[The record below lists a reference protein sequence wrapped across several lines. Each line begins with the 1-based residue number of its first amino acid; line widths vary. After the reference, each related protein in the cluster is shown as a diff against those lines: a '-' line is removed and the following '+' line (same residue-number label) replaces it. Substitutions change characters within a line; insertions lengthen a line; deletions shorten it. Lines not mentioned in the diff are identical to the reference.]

1 MFFDALTAPT
11 ARLNAPPPPP
21 SLVDEEEAGYR
32 FVASNGIFRVAVQDG
47 RMVALACA
55 ILRDDEWFLS
65 GFWADASLRQ
75 RGIGGPLLRE
85 VWDEGVRRGARRQ
98 FVWASPD
105 PAAIATYLKFGM
117 LPGSQLFAFAGT
129 ARPTAAP
136 GLETNALTVDDA
148 AAIDRVIRG
157 VGRAVDH
164 QWWLGQPE
172 RVARLVIARGKPAGY
187 YYVADGRIGPAA
199 WLESGDGAAVLADA
213 IRDAAAQSEQVQ
225 PVVPG
230 MNHVGIAAALGAGLR
245 LERSSHVLWSEPFGR
260 MEQYTPS
267 GPTLF

>member
-1 MFFDALTAPT
+1 M
-11 ARLNAPPPPP
+11 
-21 SLVDEEEAGYR
+21 DEEEAGYR

-55 ILRDDEWFLS
+55 ILRDEEWFLS

-75 RGIGGPLLRE
+75 HGIGGPLLRE

-105 PAAIATYLKFGM
+105 PTAIATYLKFGM

-129 ARPTAAP
+129 ARLGPAP
-136 GLETNALTVDDA
+136 GLETRPLTVEGA

-157 VGRAVDH
+157 VGRVVDH
-164 QWWLGQPE
+164 QWWLARSE
-172 RVARLVIARGKPAGY
+172 RVARFVTSRGKSAGY

-199 WLESGDGAAVLADA
+199 WLEAADGGAVIAHA
-213 IRDAAAQSEQVQ
+213 IRDATAQSERVQ
-225 PVVPG
+225 LVVPG
-230 MNHVGIAAALGAGLR
+230 VNHVGIAAALGAGLR
-245 LERSSHVLWSEPFGR
+245 LERSSHLLWTEPFGR
-260 MEQYTPS
+260 MEQYIPS
-267 GPTLF
+267 GPLLF